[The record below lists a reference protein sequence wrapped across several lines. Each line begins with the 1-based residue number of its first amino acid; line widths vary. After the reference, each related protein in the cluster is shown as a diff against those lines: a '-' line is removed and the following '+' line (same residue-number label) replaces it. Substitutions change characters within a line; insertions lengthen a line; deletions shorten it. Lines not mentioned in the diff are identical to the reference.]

1 MLLVVD
7 RVCVGVGHV
16 FVSAFP
22 RFRKSVSMVTSMLR
36 MKALATPGGAAGDAR
51 KYVHTLHCQWSLQ
64 ALPDATLSI
73 CMWMLCMRV
82 RAFVV
87 CECVLMGARAC
98 ISLCE
103 RACFVRP
110 QKLVHAFASKRLGW
124 D

>member
-51 KYVHTLHCQWSLQ
+51 KYVHALHCQWSLQ
-64 ALPDATLSI
+64 TPRICWALCFPTRL
-73 CMWMLCMRV
+73 
-82 RAFVV
+82 
-87 CECVLMGARAC
+87 
-98 ISLCE
+98 SLCVHVDAVD
-103 RACFVRP
+103 ACACVCG
-110 QKLVHAFASKRLGW
+110 L
-124 D
+124 